1 MPLVGKALTGT
12 GSVLLG
18 MQNPFACATE
28 QTLATRSIVRVAS
41 AASLVSVCTRLS
53 HMVPRGSPCPLLG
66 RRHRLQ
72 SKGKE
77 RCRGGH
83 QERNNTAELVAVP
96 APGDLSHSCGRS
108 NDLI

>member
-28 QTLATRSIVRVAS
+28 QTLATRSVVRAAS
-41 AASLVSVCTRLS
+41 AVSLVSVCTRLS
-53 HMVPRGSPCPLLG
+53 HIVPRGSLCPLLG
-66 RRHRLQ
+66 RHHCLQ
-72 SKGKE
+72 STGKE

-83 QERNNTAELVAVP
+83 QERNNTAEPVSVA
-96 APGDLSHSCGRS
+96 APGTCRTSAAVQMT
-108 NDLI
+108 